1 MRGQSSADRSALP
14 IPTSFWRWI
23 PFIWA
28 GLFDSTAVKLVSD
41 WAWQIEIS
49 TMTEVRELARELG
62 IPTKA
67 SWRRRQLLDSVK
79 AGVAAMQA
87 PSAPAPEPELPSARV
102 RAACAAA
109 VMVRGQLPPR
119 ALPALCRPFSVLSL
133 SPPMATL
140 SHTAALL
147 LSSLETAERSN
158 GSPFLRLSSS
168 APSWASSVIREAH
181 LSELPNDS
189 RYELIR
195 DALSALSDGAFS
207 DEEEALDSL
216 SELSLDLVPCAT
228 SELLQWFADH
238 VSRLSSCD
246 EALES
251 GRISDL
257 CSYELLSEGFRVGA
271 EEMLSSL
278 ISSLEEE
285 RLSVF
290 NPDTDSQLLLGDS
303 HGIYIPKL
311 WADELKDEEE
321 AESYS
326 VSWEDV
332 LTCQA
337 GPESESYWQAWDAI
351 LRDALWNENGE
362 DWRLLQNGDLWAVRS
377 DVEIP
382 EDAF

>member
-1 MRGQSSADRSALP
+1 
-14 IPTSFWRWI
+14 
-23 PFIWA
+23 
-28 GLFDSTAVKLVSD
+28 
-41 WAWQIEIS
+41 
-49 TMTEVRELARELG
+49 
-62 IPTKA
+62 
-67 SWRRRQLLDSVK
+67 
-79 AGVAAMQA
+79 
-87 PSAPAPEPELPSARV
+87 
-102 RAACAAA
+102 
-109 VMVRGQLPPR
+109 
-119 ALPALCRPFSVLSL
+119 
-133 SPPMATL
+133 MATL

-181 LSELPNDS
+181 LGELPNDS
-189 RYELIR
+189 RYGLIR

-207 DEEEALDSL
+207 DEEEAIDSID
-216 SELSLDLVPCAT
+216 ELSLDLVPHRT
-228 SELLQWFADH
+228 TELLQWFADYA
-238 VSRLSSCD
+238 SRLSSCD

-251 GRISDL
+251 GRISEL
-257 CSYELLSEGFRVGA
+257 SSCELLFEGFRVGA

-311 WADELKDEEE
+311 WADELEDEEE

-332 LTCQA
+332 LICQA

>member
-1 MRGQSSADRSALP
+1 
-14 IPTSFWRWI
+14 
-23 PFIWA
+23 
-28 GLFDSTAVKLVSD
+28 
-41 WAWQIEIS
+41 
-49 TMTEVRELARELG
+49 
-62 IPTKA
+62 
-67 SWRRRQLLDSVK
+67 
-79 AGVAAMQA
+79 
-87 PSAPAPEPELPSARV
+87 
-102 RAACAAA
+102 
-109 VMVRGQLPPR
+109 
-119 ALPALCRPFSVLSL
+119 
-133 SPPMATL
+133 MATL

-216 SELSLDLVPCAT
+216 LELSLDLVPCAT
-228 SELLQWFADH
+228 SELLKWFADD

-290 NPDTDSQLLLGDS
+290 NPDTDCQLLLGDS

-311 WADELKDEEE
+311 WADELGDEEE
-321 AESYS
+321 ASSYS
-326 VSWEDV
+326 ISWKDV
-332 LTCQA
+332 LICQA
-337 GPESESYWQAWDAI
+337 GPESESYWEAWDAI

-362 DWRLLQNGDLWAVRS
+362 DWCLLQNGDLWAVRS

-382 EDAF
+382 EEMF